1 MNSVAAKF
9 LETADPKSLEVA
21 CVAHIHR
28 QPFIL
33 KSDGK
38 HQRARAGPLPVS
50 QRGHLVYFALTCSS
64 QPLARPAPFRN
75 GRAASTSCGARP
87 IS

>member
-9 LETADPKSLEVA
+9 LETVDPKSLEVA
-21 CVAHIHR
+21 YMAHIHR

-38 HQRARAGPLPVS
+38 HQRTRAGPLPVS
-50 QRGHLVYFALTCSS
+50 QRGHLVYFAPCSS
-64 QPLARPAPFRN
+64 QLLARPAPFRN
-75 GRAASTSCGARP
+75 GRAVSTSSGARP